1 MATQHIKSPPIV
13 LVKWIDAYH
22 EDEGWLGG
30 EQVEFVDDSV
40 WSVGVLIAKN
50 KVGITL
56 AQTWYP
62 DDVANVIHIPRSG
75 IQTITEIGRIDEK
88 KNKE

>member
-1 MATQHIKSPPIV
+1 
-13 LVKWIDAYH
+13 
-22 EDEGWLGG
+22 
-30 EQVEFVDDSV
+30 VEFVDDSV

-88 KNKE
+88 KNKK